1 MNKDNQALI
10 LVSFQQENIA
20 RLLIHFLMSKGVDV
34 TYQLLTN
41 EEGHAV
47 LLNNLAQK
55 NEAIQHVHDF
65 LSTPDHRQFQQ
76 SAWESGQAVTLKTGH
91 QFDWLKVKGGLLA
104 VPLTS
109 LILCICLIVYI
120 ASSLGGHW
128 AIFEQLQMQSF
139 TALMQ
144 DSQWWRLLGPAFFH
158 FGALHVTFNLLWWWT
173 LGKQIESVFGFS
185 GLLIIF
191 CITAIIPNV
200 IQYWISGPN
209 FGGLSGVVYG
219 LVGFVWWI
227 GWLRPNWGLWLP
239 KPMIGF
245 MLVWLV
251 LGYTDIL
258 WVSVANSAHTSG
270 LISGCV
276 LAFIWSRFGSA
287 NPDTNTS

>member
-1 MNKDNQALI
+1 
-10 LVSFQQENIA
+10 
-20 RLLIHFLMSKGVDV
+20 
-34 TYQLLTN
+34 
-41 EEGHAV
+41 
-47 LLNNLAQK
+47 
-55 NEAIQHVHDF
+55 
-65 LSTPDHRQFQQ
+65 
-76 SAWESGQAVTLKTGH
+76 
-91 QFDWLKVKGGLLA
+91 
-104 VPLTS
+104 
-109 LILCICLIVYI
+109 
-120 ASSLGGHW
+120 
-128 AIFEQLQMQSF
+128 
-139 TALMQ
+139 
-144 DSQWWRLLGPAFFH
+144 
-158 FGALHVTFNLLWWWT
+158 LWWWT